1 MQIAILGLPGVG
13 KTTIFN
19 AATGG
24 DIDVGFYSEKT
35 NLGVAKVHDTRLD
48 VLDEYFKPKRNCAS
62 SRRTISSS
70 CII

>member
-24 DIDVGFYSEKT
+24 EIEVGLFNEKT
-35 NLGVAKVHDTRLD
+35 
-48 VLDEYFKPKRNCAS
+48 
-62 SRRTISSS
+62 
-70 CII
+70 